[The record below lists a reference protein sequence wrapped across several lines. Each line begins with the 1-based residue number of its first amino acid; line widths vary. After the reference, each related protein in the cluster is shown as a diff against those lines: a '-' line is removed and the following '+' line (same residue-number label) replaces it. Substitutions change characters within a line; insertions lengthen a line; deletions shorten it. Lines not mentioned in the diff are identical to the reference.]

1 MGLGL
6 HRASLHRYARNPRL
20 RVTRFY
26 SLAEG
31 LIDFDELRSKLSAL
45 EADRKTAAHD
55 LQAVRDKAERLASFK
70 LKTEALIEAY
80 SRKARLGLD
89 LSRSKIGSTPTKPS
103 GESNRLPRRHE
114 GAHRRVAA

>member
-1 MGLGL
+1 MKMGLGL

-31 LIDFDELRSKLSAL
+31 LIDFDELRSKRSAL
-45 EADRKTAAHD
+45 EADRKTAAHE
-55 LQAVRDKAERLASFK
+55 LESVRDKAERLASFK

-89 LSRSKIGSTPTKPS
+89 LYTQQDRFDAYKALGGK
-103 GESNRLPRRHE
+103 
-114 GAHRRVAA
+114 